1 MANVL
6 TLHDRRKDKNKREE
20 IFFMIRGY
28 LKLFKCILKGLA
40 PRALGRGPRAGGWAR
55 LTG

>member
-40 PRALGRGPRAGGWAR
+40 PRALGRRPRAGGWAR